1 MLLEIFRLSS
11 LNLAETSKKHNFAI
25 ETNKTKPEMEQI
37 FTTAALTSIFTLT
50 LLEIVLGVDNII
62 FVSIISSKLPHAEQK
77 KARTIGLAMAMI
89 IRIALLFVLGW
100 ILGLQ
105 TDLFN
110 LKNLGLPVDLGFS
123 GKDII
128 LLIGGLFLLYK
139 STTEIHQK
147 LEGHEENISGKKTAS
162 KLSKAIFDI
171 AIINIVFSID
181 SIITAIGMTDNI
193 VVMAVSV
200 ILSTF
205 AMLAFAVSVGDF
217 VERHPTIKM
226 LALSFLVMIGTLLIA
241 EAFKVHVPKGYV
253 YFSMAF
259 SFLVETLNIKMR
271 KNAKPVDLRNE
282 IK

>member
-1 MLLEIFRLSS
+1 
-11 LNLAETSKKHNFAI
+11 
-25 ETNKTKPEMEQI
+25 MEQI
-37 FTTAALTSIFTLT
+37 FTTAALTSIFSLT

-62 FVSIISSKLPHAEQK
+62 FVSIISSKLPHKEQK
-77 KARTIGLAMAMI
+77 TARRIGLVMAMF
-89 IRIALLFVLGW
+89 IRISLLFVLGW

-110 LKNLGLPVDLGFS
+110 LKSLGLPVDMGFS

-128 LLIGGLFLLYK
+128 LLIGGIFLLYK
-139 STTEIHQK
+139 STSEIHQK
-147 LEGHEENISGKKTAS
+147 LEGHEENISGRKTALKVS
-162 KLSKAIFDI
+162 RAIFDI
-171 AIINIVFSID
+171 ALINIVFSID

-193 VVMAVSV
+193 IVMAVSV
-200 ILSTF
+200 VLSTL
-205 AMLAFAVSVGDF
+205 AMLAFAGSVGDF

-259 SFLVETLNIKMR
+259 SFLVEVLNIRIR
-271 KNAKPVDLRNE
+271 KNAKPVDLHDE

>member
-1 MLLEIFRLSS
+1 
-11 LNLAETSKKHNFAI
+11 
-25 ETNKTKPEMEQI
+25 MEQI
-37 FTTAALTSIFTLT
+37 FTTAALTSILSLT

-62 FVSIISSKLPHAEQK
+62 FVSIIASKLPHADQK
-77 KARTIGLAMAMI
+77 KASNIGLIMAMA

-110 LKNLGLPVDLGFS
+110 LQDLGLPIDLGFS

-128 LLIGGLFLLYK
+128 LLLGGLFLLYK
-139 STTEIHQK
+139 STSEIHQK
-147 LEGHEENISGKKTAS
+147 LEGHEENITDKKTTS

-171 AIINIVFSID
+171 AIINMVFSID
-181 SIITAIGMTDNI
+181 SIITAIGMTNNI
-193 VVMAVSV
+193 IIMAISVV
-200 ILSTF
+200 ISTF
-205 AMLAFAVSVGDF
+205 AMLAFAGSVGEF

-226 LALSFLVMIGTLLIA
+226 LALSFLVMIGTLLVA

-259 SFLVETLNIKMR
+259 SFLVEILNIKMR
-271 KNAKPVDLRNE
+271 KSGKPVSLRDE

>member
-1 MLLEIFRLSS
+1 MNFV
-11 LNLAETSKKHNFAI
+11 ETPKKGNFATQI
-25 ETNKTKPEMEQI
+25 KLQLSMEQI
-37 FTTAALTSIFTLT
+37 FTTAALTSILSLT

-62 FVSIISSKLPHAEQK
+62 FVSIIASKLPHLEQK
-77 KARTIGLAMAMI
+77 KARSIGLMMAML
-89 IRIALLFVLGW
+89 IRIALLFALGW

-110 LKNLGLPVDLGFS
+110 LKDLGLHFDLGFS

-128 LLIGGLFLLYK
+128 LLFGGIFLLYK

-200 ILSTF
+200 VLSTF
-205 AMLAFAVSVGDF
+205 AMLAFAGSVGDF

>member
-1 MLLEIFRLSS
+1 
-11 LNLAETSKKHNFAI
+11 
-25 ETNKTKPEMEQI
+25 MEQI

-77 KARTIGLAMAMI
+77 KARNIGLIMAMA

-105 TDLFN
+105 TDIFN
-110 LKNLGLPVDLGFS
+110 LQDIGLPFNIGFS

-139 STTEIHQK
+139 STSEIHQK
-147 LEGHEENISGKKTAS
+147 LEGHEENVSGKKTAS
-162 KLSKAIFDI
+162 KLGRAIFDI
-171 AIINIVFSID
+171 AIINMVFSID
-181 SIITAIGMTDNI
+181 SIITAIGMTNNI
-193 VVMAVSV
+193 IVMAVSV
-200 ILSTF
+200 VLSTF
-205 AMLAFAVSVGDF
+205 AMLAFAGSVGNF
-217 VERHPTIKM
+217 VEKHPTIKM
-226 LALSFLVMIGTLLIA
+226 LALSFLVMIGTLLVA
-241 EAFKVHVPKGYV
+241 EAFKVHVPKGYI

-259 SFLVETLNIKMR
+259 SFLVEVLNIRMR
-271 KNAKPVDLRNE
+271 KNSKPVDLHDE

>member
-1 MLLEIFRLSS
+1 M
-11 LNLAETSKKHNFAI
+11 N
-25 ETNKTKPEMEQI
+25 QI
-37 FTTAALTSIFTLT
+37 FTTAALTSILSLT

-62 FVSIISSKLPHAEQK
+62 FVSIISSKLPHKDQK
-77 KARTIGLAMAMI
+77 KARRVGLIMAMV
-89 IRIALLFVLGW
+89 IRIALLFVLSF

-110 LKNLGLPVDLGFS
+110 LKDFGLSFDLGFS

-139 STTEIHQK
+139 STSEIHQK
-147 LEGHEENISGKKTAS
+147 LEGHEENISGKKTTS
-162 KLSKAIFDI
+162 KLGRAIFDI

-193 VVMAVSV
+193 IVMAVSV

-205 AMLAFAVSVGDF
+205 AMLAFAGSVGNF
-217 VERHPTIKM
+217 VEKHPTIKM
-226 LALSFLVMIGTLLIA
+226 LALSFLVMIGTLLVA

-259 SFLVETLNIKMR
+259 SFLVEVLNIKMR
-271 KNAKPVDLRNE
+271 KNDKPVDLHDE
-282 IK
+282 MK

>member
-1 MLLEIFRLSS
+1 MLEIFRLSS
-11 LNLAETSKKHNFAI
+11 LNLAETSKKPNFAI
-25 ETNKTKPEMEQI
+25 QTNKTKPEMEQI

-62 FVSIISSKLPHAEQK
+62 FVSIISSKLPHTEQK
-77 KARTIGLAMAMI
+77 KARTIGLAMAMA

-110 LKNLGLPVDLGFS
+110 LKDLGLPVDLGFS

-139 STTEIHQK
+139 ATSEIHHK
-147 LEGHEENISGKKTAS
+147 LEGHEENISAKKTSS

-181 SIITAIGMTDNI
+181 SIITAIGMTNNI
-193 VVMAVSV
+193 MVMAVSV
-200 ILSTF
+200 VLSTF
-205 AMLAFAVSVGDF
+205 AMLAFAGKVGEF
-217 VERHPTIKM
+217 VERHPTVKM
-226 LALSFLVMIGTLLIA
+226 LALSFLVMIGTLLVA

-271 KNAKPVDLRNE
+271 KNAKPVDLRSD